1 MKRTTRSLPALWAGA
16 LLAGTLCALPAQAQ
30 TVRTELR
37 SYDEVPTL
45 STPAMGTFRAHIDE
59 KSQVIHYELSYSG
72 LTGDVTQAHIHLG
85 ARGTNGGVMAFL
97 CSASPFGS
105 VPMCPPSGT
114 VSGMIMAAD
123 VVGPGSQGVP
133 AGAFDALTAA
143 IRAGAAYVNVH
154 SSAFPG
160 GEVRGQLGEIP

>member
-1 MKRTTRSLPALWAGA
+1 MKYITCGLPAVLAAA
-16 LLAGTLCALPAQAQ
+16 LYALPAQAQ

-37 SYDEVPTL
+37 GYDEVPTL
-45 STPAMGTFRAHIDE
+45 STPAMGMFRAHVDE
-59 KSQVIHYELSYSG
+59 AGQVIHYELSYSG

-97 CSASPFGS
+97 CSANPSGS

-123 VVGPGSQGVP
+123 VVGPASQGVP
-133 AGAFDALTAA
+133 AGAFDALAAA
-143 IRAGAAYVNVH
+143 IRAGVAYVNVH
-154 SSAFPG
+154 SSTFPG
-160 GEVRGQLGEIP
+160 GEVRGQLGDTRNRRGR